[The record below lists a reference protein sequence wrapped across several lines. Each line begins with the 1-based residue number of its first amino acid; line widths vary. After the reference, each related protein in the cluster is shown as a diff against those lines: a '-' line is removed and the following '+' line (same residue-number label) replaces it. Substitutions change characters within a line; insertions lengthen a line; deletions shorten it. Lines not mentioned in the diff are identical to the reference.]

1 MDTIKFT
8 RKINIQKRLYLVRAE
23 QKKTCYLLSIQ
34 EKKSRTC
41 IHTSA
46 SLISSI
52 IHTDIHTKRRM
63 YRIFILINSSRMR
76 SSVIH
81 DYPSR
86 GKRKN
91 DGKKII
97 WQKAVEGRARRA
109 GARNTRF
116 DVFVFY
122 AHILIIG
129 SNRSRCYGRGMRH
142 RFTRAQT
149 RQLYLQRDFVQ
160 VYFNKYR
167 WRLK

>member
-1 MDTIKFT
+1 M
-8 RKINIQKRLYLVRAE
+8 
-23 QKKTCYLLSIQ
+23 LLSIQ
-34 EKKSRTC
+34 QKIKDTHSHEFNL
-41 IHTSA
+41 IH
-46 SLISSI
+46 
-52 IHTDIHTKRRM
+52 HTDVRTKRRM

-81 DYPSR
+81 DYPST

-97 WQKAVEGRARRA
+97 WQKAVEGETRCA

-142 RFTRAQT
+142 RLTYAQT
-149 RQLYLQRDFVQ
+149 RHQYFYLPRIFCCTLVS
-160 VYFNKYR
+160 VKFLVWFLR
-167 WRLK
+167 